1 MPTAHALEGARRS
14 GGSGDLRHGNLTHIL
29 RYVRDHGPCSRH
41 DIAHGCGLGVST
53 LTDLINELRGRRL
66 VRELDPVR
74 RPAAG
79 RPTRPIVLDGEPWA
93 VIGVHVDIDVIDIRV
108 ATVGGEQLWQ
118 ETVPGDLRG
127 KNADEGYRLIS
138 AALTRQIPR
147 LGRDRELISVEV
159 GLAGYISRTRGSICS
174 SVTFGWEDV
183 PLRSLLART
192 VWDAGVTNPVHVGI
206 ANDCQLAALYAGRV
220 EVQLP
225 PDLVAVYFGGLRNLG
240 SGLLIDGEIFDG
252 AQGGAGDLG
261 HANVMCEGGV
271 CWCGRTGCLQT
282 AISPAALLTRSALLP
297 DAGAKRMVDERPYE
311 AISLISEAAA
321 AGDRRVLGALADA
334 GEALGAVLDD
344 ALGSLNPHAAILGGY
359 LGVLSPYLM
368 ESIKGKLVSRISSV
382 AYSDTRIVGLEQV
395 VPRVVGGAVLAA
407 RDAVLSEPMH
417 LTRALA

>member
-1 MPTAHALEGARRS
+1 M
-14 GGSGDLRHGNLTHIL
+14 
-29 RYVRDHGPCSRH
+29 
-41 DIAHGCGLGVST
+41 
-53 LTDLINELRGRRL
+53 
-66 VRELDPVR
+66 R

-79 RPTRPIVLDGEPWA
+79 RPTRPIILDGEPWV
-93 VIGVHVDIDVIDIRV
+93 VIGAHVDIDVIEIRV

-118 ETVPGDLRG
+118 ETVPCDLRG
-127 KNADEGYRLIS
+127 KNAEEGYRLIS
-138 AALTRQIPR
+138 AELTRQIPR

-159 GLAGYISRTRGSICS
+159 GLAGYVSRAEGSVCS
-174 SVTFGWEDV
+174 AVTFGWTDV
-183 PLRSLLART
+183 PLRALLART

-240 SGLLIDGEIFDG
+240 SGVLIDGEIFGG

-261 HANVMCEGGV
+261 HSNVMCEGGE

-282 AISPAALLTRSALLP
+282 AVSPAALLTRSALVP
-297 DAGAKRMVDERPYE
+297 EAGAKQMVDERPYE

-321 AGDRRVLGALADA
+321 AGDHRVLGALTDA
-334 GEALGAVLDD
+334 GEALGTVLDD
-344 ALGSLNPHAAILGGY
+344 TLGSLNPHAAILGGY

-368 ESIKGKLVSRISSV
+368 EGIKSKLVSRISNL

-395 VPRVVGGAVLAA
+395 APRVVGGAVLAA
-407 RDAVLSEPMH
+407 RDAVLSDPMR
-417 LTRALA
+417 LTRAVS